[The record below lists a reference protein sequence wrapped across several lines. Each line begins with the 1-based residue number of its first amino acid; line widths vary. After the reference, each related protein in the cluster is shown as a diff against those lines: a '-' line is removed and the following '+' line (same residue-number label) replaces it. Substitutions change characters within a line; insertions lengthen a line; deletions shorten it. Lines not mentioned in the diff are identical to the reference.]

1 MAAEALE
8 VPAEAVDMARNPLG
22 RKSKDKHPAKVVVVD
37 PLLVSDGGSIRMYG
51 WCRLDVVVG
60 MVVVAWNGGRYG
72 LVVWLVPSCFMCMCD
87 C

>member
-60 MVVVAWNGGRYG
+60 MVVVVWYGGMVGTIVFHVYVR
-72 LVVWLVPSCFMCMCD
+72 LLT
-87 C
+87 